1 MKGCFIERVKD
12 KTPEDISISTEPSV
26 KWGNNVLYNWSED
39 ILRTDNTSVKTDDH
53 WRGCIG

>member
-26 KWGNNVLYNWSED
+26 KWGNNVLHNWSED

-53 WRGCIG
+53 